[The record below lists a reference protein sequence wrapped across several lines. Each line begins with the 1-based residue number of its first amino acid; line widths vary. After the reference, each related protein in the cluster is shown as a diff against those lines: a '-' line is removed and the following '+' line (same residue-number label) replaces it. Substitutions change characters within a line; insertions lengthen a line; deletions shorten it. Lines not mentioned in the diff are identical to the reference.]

1 MTEVNVRKKKIV
13 HETVESDAGKEVEDP
28 VNKVVA
34 TAVIENPYAGSYEED
49 LSELAEI
56 GGKIG
61 YSLTEKAVNR
71 LGGKEK
77 VESYGK
83 GALIGTEGEVE
94 HGAAVLHPELGG
106 AMREAIGGGESII
119 PSVRKVGNPG
129 ETMDIPTHHKDD
141 VYQLSH
147 FDTTEVSIQDAPREK
162 EIVVAVVLTDG
173 GRPHPRIEGL

>member
-1 MTEVNVRKKKIV
+1 MTEIDVRKKKIV
-13 HETVESDAGKEVEDP
+13 NETVKSDAGKEVEDP
-28 VNKVVA
+28 VDKVVA
-34 TAVIENPYAGSYEED
+34 TAVIKNPHAGSYEED

-56 GGKIG
+56 GGKMG
-61 YSLTEKAVNR
+61 YSLTETAADQ
-71 LGGKEK
+71 LGGREN

-94 HGAAVLHPELGG
+94 HGAAVLHPRLGG

-147 FDTTEVSIQDAPREK
+147 FDTTDIKVEDAPKRD

-173 GRPHPRIEGL
+173 GRPHPRIEEL